1 MVRDDDDEVRDMSIP
16 PVEVPDA
23 RDVLPRL
30 SREHRARVQ
39 QRIEYALSRGVRFA
53 PWTFDYPM
61 DNLRVFLAW
70 HDHSFLVDEESA
82 IERRNPHVKAW
93 LQAAEVDREHGNLCL
108 VVEPFEDVGPS
119 VTWLTPETLGVSRLD
134 WKRWPSFVL

>member
-1 MVRDDDDEVRDMSIP
+1 
-16 PVEVPDA
+16 
-23 RDVLPRL
+23 
-30 SREHRARVQ
+30 
-39 QRIEYALSRGVRFA
+39 
-53 PWTFDYPM
+53 
-61 DNLRVFLAW
+61 
-70 HDHSFLVDEESA
+70 
-82 IERRNPHVKAW
+82 